1 MSKAT
6 PQRFLPLDVFRGLTV
21 CFMIIVNTPGW
32 DTAYSILNHAK
43 WHGCTPTDMVFPS
56 FLFAVGNAMSFS
68 MRKFAELDNKTVLA
82 KIFRRTI
89 LIFLLGYLMYWLPFV
104 RHTANGLEFIPISDT
119 RILGVLQR
127 IALCYCF
134 ASLLI
139 HYLPKK
145 AVWAVSALLLLG
157 YWAIMY
163 FFGNPADPYSLTG
176 NAAILFDKLVLGDSH
191 LYHGEGIAFDPEG
204 LLSTLP
210 AIVNVI
216 AGYYTGLFIQEY
228 GKTAVGRKRLLQMGG
243 LLILVAL
250 VWSTVFPINKKLW
263 TSSYVLYT
271 VGIDL
276 LILAVLIYVIDHKK
290 QERWTGFFTVFGKNP
305 LFLYLLSEVLVIF
318 LYFFQAGNISVHRW
332 INTYIFQAILP
343 GKAGSLLFALV
354 FMLLCWSVGKILDK
368 KRIYIRV

>member
-1 MSKAT
+1 
-6 PQRFLPLDVFRGLTV
+6 
-21 CFMIIVNTPGW
+21 MIIVNTPGW
-32 DTAYSILNHAK
+32 DTAYYILNHAQ

-68 MRKFAELDNKTVLA
+68 MRKFQQLDNKTVLA

-104 RHTANGLEFIPISDT
+104 RHTSTGWEFIPIAET

-145 AVWAVSALLLLG
+145 AVWVVSALLLLG
-157 YWAIMY
+157 YWAVMY
-163 FFGNPADPYSLTG
+163 AFGDPADPYSLTG
-176 NAAILFDKLVLGDSH
+176 NAAIHFDKLILGDKH

-204 LLSTLP
+204 LLSTFP

-216 AGYYTGLFIQEY
+216 AGYYTGLFIQEH
-228 GKTAVGRKRLLQMGG
+228 GKTALGRTRLLQMGG
-243 LLILVAL
+243 LLIMIAL
-250 VWSTVFPINKKLW
+250 VWNTAFPINKKLW
-263 TSSYVLYT
+263 TSSYVLFT

-276 LILAVLIYVIDHKK
+276 LILALLIYVIDHKK
-290 QERWTGFFTVFGKNP
+290 QDRWTGFFVVFGKNP

-318 LYFFQAGNISVHRW
+318 LYFFQAGDLSVHRW
-332 INTYIFQAILP
+332 INTHVFQPLLP
-343 GKAGSLLFALV
+343 GKPGSLLFALV

>member
-1 MSKAT
+1 MT
-6 PQRFLPLDVFRGLTV
+6 NTIPQRFLPLDVFRGLTV

-32 DTAYSILNHAK
+32 DTAYGILNHAQ

-68 MRKFAELDNKTVLA
+68 MRKFAQLDNTTVLA

-104 RHTANGLEFIPISDT
+104 RHTSTGWEFIPIAET

-145 AVWAVSALLLLG
+145 AVWIVSALLLIG
-157 YWAIMY
+157 YWIIMY
-163 FFGNPADPYSLTG
+163 AFGEPGDRYSLTG
-176 NAAILFDKLVLGDSH
+176 NAALHFDKLVLGDKH

-216 AGYYTGLFIQEY
+216 AGYYTGLFIQER
-228 GKTAVGRKRLLQMGG
+228 GRTAAGQTRLLQMGG

-250 VWSTVFPINKKLW
+250 LWNTMFPINKKLW

-276 LILAVLIYVIDHKK
+276 LILALLIYVIDYKK
-290 QERWTGFFTVFGKNP
+290 KERWTGFFTVFGKNP

-318 LYFFQAGNISVHRW
+318 LYFFQVGDLSAHRW
-332 INTYIFQAILP
+332 INTYFFQVILP
-343 GKAGSLLFALV
+343 GKPGSLLFALV

-368 KRIYIRV
+368 RRIYIRV

>member
-1 MSKAT
+1 MT
-6 PQRFLPLDVFRGLTV
+6 NTIPQRFLPLDVFRGLTV

-32 DTAYSILNHAK
+32 DTAYSMLNHAA
-43 WHGCTPTDMVFPS
+43 WHGCTPTDLVFPS

-68 MRKFAELDNKTVLA
+68 MRKFQQLDNKTVLA
-82 KIFRRTI
+82 KIFRRTL

-134 ASLLI
+134 GSLLI
-139 HYLPKK
+139 RFLPEK

-163 FFGNPADPYSLTG
+163 AFGAPGDPYTLTG
-176 NAAILFDKLVLGDSH
+176 NAALHFDKLVLGDSH

-216 AGYYTGLFIQEY
+216 AGYYTGLFIQQH
-228 GKTAVGRKRLLQMGG
+228 GKTSKGLARLFQMGA
-243 LLILVAL
+243 LLILLAL
-250 VWSTVFPINKKLW
+250 VWNTVFPINKKLW

-276 LILAVLIYVIDHKK
+276 LVLGLLIYVIDFKK

-318 LYFFQAGNISVHRW
+318 FYFFQAGDISVYRW
-332 INTYIFQAILP
+332 INLNIFQAIAP
-343 GKAGSLLFALV
+343 GKPGSLLFALV

>member
-1 MSKAT
+1 
-6 PQRFLPLDVFRGLTV
+6 
-21 CFMIIVNTPGW
+21 MIIVNTPGW
-32 DTAYSILNHAK
+32 DTAYAILNHAP

-68 MRKFAELDNKTVLA
+68 MRRFQQLDTKTVLT
-82 KIFRRTI
+82 KIFRRTL

-139 HYLPKK
+139 HYLPKR
-145 AVWAVSALLLLG
+145 AVWVASALLLLG

-163 FFGNPADPYSLTG
+163 TFGDTTDRYSLTG
-176 NAAILFDKLVLGDSH
+176 NAALHFDRLILGDGH
-191 LYHGEGIAFDPEG
+191 LYHGEGVPFDPEG

-216 AGYYTGLFIQEY
+216 AGYYTGLFIQEK
-228 GKTAVGRKRLLQMGG
+228 GKTATGLGRLIQMGF
-243 LLILVAL
+243 LLIMVAL
-250 VWSTVFPINKKLW
+250 IWNIGFPINKKLW

-276 LILAVLIYVIDHKK
+276 LILAILIYIIDFRKL
-290 QERWTGFFTVFGKNP
+290 EGWTGFFTVFGKNP

-318 LYFFQAGNISVHRW
+318 LYFFQAGDLSAHRW
-332 INTYIFQAILP
+332 INTHIFQPIAP
-343 GKAGSLLFALV
+343 GKPGSLLFALV

>member
-1 MSKAT
+1 MT
-6 PQRFLPLDVFRGLTV
+6 NTIPQRFLPLDVFRGLTV

-32 DTAYSILNHAK
+32 DTAYGILNHAQ

-68 MRKFAELDNKTVLA
+68 MRKFAQLDNTTVLA

-104 RHTANGLEFIPISDT
+104 RHTSTGWEFIPIAET

-145 AVWAVSALLLLG
+145 AVWIVSALLLFG
-157 YWAIMY
+157 YWIVMY
-163 FFGNPADPYSLTG
+163 AFGDPADRYSLTG
-176 NAAILFDKLVLGDSH
+176 NAALHFDKLILGDKH

-204 LLSTLP
+204 LLSTFP

-216 AGYYTGLFIQEY
+216 AGYYTGLFIQEK
-228 GKTAVGRKRLLQMGG
+228 GKTAAGRTRLLQMGG

-250 VWSTVFPINKKLW
+250 VWNTMFPINKKLW

-276 LILAVLIYVIDHKK
+276 LILALLIYVIDYKK

-318 LYFFQAGNISVHRW
+318 LYFFQVGDLSAHRW
-332 INTYIFQAILP
+332 INTYLFQAILP
-343 GKAGSLLFALV
+343 GKPGSLLFALV

-368 KRIYIRV
+368 RRIYIRV

>member
-1 MSKAT
+1 
-6 PQRFLPLDVFRGLTV
+6 
-21 CFMIIVNTPGW
+21 MIIVNTPGW
-32 DTAYSILNHAK
+32 DTAYGILNHAQ

-68 MRKFAELDNKTVLA
+68 MRKFAQLDNTTVLA

-104 RHTANGLEFIPISDT
+104 RHTSTGWEFIPIAET

-145 AVWAVSALLLLG
+145 AVWIVSALLLIG
-157 YWAIMY
+157 YWIIMY
-163 FFGNPADPYSLTG
+163 AFGEPGDRYSLTG
-176 NAAILFDKLVLGDSH
+176 NAALHFDKLVLGDKH

-216 AGYYTGLFIQEY
+216 AGYYTGLFIQER
-228 GKTAVGRKRLLQMGG
+228 GRTAAGQTRLLQMGG

-250 VWSTVFPINKKLW
+250 LWNTMFPINKKLW

-276 LILAVLIYVIDHKK
+276 LILALLIYVIDYKK
-290 QERWTGFFTVFGKNP
+290 KERWTGFFTVFGKNP

-318 LYFFQAGNISVHRW
+318 LYFFQVGDLSAHRW
-332 INTYIFQAILP
+332 INTYFFQVILP
-343 GKAGSLLFALV
+343 GKPGSLLFALV

-368 KRIYIRV
+368 RRIYIRV

>member
-1 MSKAT
+1 MT
-6 PQRFLPLDVFRGLTV
+6 NTIPQRFLPLDVFRGLTV

-32 DTAYSILNHAK
+32 DTAYGILNHAQ

-68 MRKFAELDNKTVLA
+68 MRKFAQLDNTTVLA

-104 RHTANGLEFIPISDT
+104 RHTSTGWEFIPIAET

-145 AVWAVSALLLLG
+145 AVWIVSALLLFG
-157 YWAIMY
+157 YWIVMY
-163 FFGNPADPYSLTG
+163 AFGDPADRYSLTG
-176 NAAILFDKLVLGDSH
+176 NAALHFDKLILGDKH

-204 LLSTLP
+204 LLSTFP

-216 AGYYTGLFIQEY
+216 AGYYTGLFIQEK
-228 GKTAVGRKRLLQMGG
+228 GKTAAGRTRLLQMGG

-250 VWSTVFPINKKLW
+250 VWNTMFPINKKLW

-276 LILAVLIYVIDHKK
+276 LILALLIYVIDYKK

-318 LYFFQAGNISVHRW
+318 LYFFQVGDLSAHRW
-332 INTYIFQAILP
+332 INTYLFQAILP
-343 GKAGSLLFALV
+343 CKPGSLLFALV

-368 KRIYIRV
+368 RRIYIRV

>member
-1 MSKAT
+1 
-6 PQRFLPLDVFRGLTV
+6 
-21 CFMIIVNTPGW
+21 MIIVNTPGW

-68 MRKFAELDNKTVLA
+68 MRKFAELDNTTVLA

-134 ASLLI
+134 GSLLI

-145 AVWAVSALLLLG
+145 AVWIVSAVLLLG

-163 FFGNPADPYSLTG
+163 AFGQPGDPYSLTG
-176 NAAILFDKLVLGDSH
+176 NAALSFDKLVLGDSH

-216 AGYYTGLFIQEY
+216 AGYYTGLFIQEH
-228 GKTAVGRKRLLQMGG
+228 GKTALGRTRLLQMGG
-243 LLILVAL
+243 LLILLAL
-250 VWSTVFPINKKLW
+250 VWNTVFPINKKLW
-263 TSSYVLYT
+263 TSSYVLFT

-276 LILAVLIYVIDHKK
+276 WILAILIYVIDYKK

-318 LYFFQAGNISVHRW
+318 LYFFQVSDISVHRW

-343 GKAGSLLFALV
+343 GKPGSLLFALV
-354 FMLLCWSVGKILDK
+354 YMLLCWSVGKILDK

>member
-68 MRKFAELDNKTVLA
+68 MRKFAELDNTTVLA

-104 RHTANGLEFIPISDT
+104 RHTDTGLEFIPISDT

-145 AVWAVSALLLLG
+145 AVWAVSALFLLG

-163 FFGNPADPYSLTG
+163 FFGDPADPYSLTG
-176 NAAILFDKLVLGDSH
+176 NAAIRFDKLVLGDSH
-191 LYHGEGIAFDPEG
+191 MYHGEGIAFDPEG

-216 AGYYTGLFIQEY
+216 AGYFTGLFIQEY
-228 GKTAVGRKRLLQMGG
+228 GKTTLGRTRLLQMGG

-250 VWSTVFPINKKLW
+250 CWNTIFPINKKLW
-263 TSSYVLYT
+263 TSSYVLFT

-276 LILAVLIYVIDHKK
+276 WILAILIYIIDIKK

-318 LYFFQAGNISVHRW
+318 LYFFQVGDMSVHRW

-343 GKAGSLLFALV
+343 GKPGSLLFALLY
-354 FMLLCWSVGKILDK
+354 MLLCWSVGKILDK

>member
-1 MSKAT
+1 MSQAT

-68 MRKFAELDNKTVLA
+68 MRKFSQLDNTTVLA

-104 RHTANGLEFIPISDT
+104 RHTDTGLEFIPISDT

-145 AVWAVSALLLLG
+145 AVWAVSALFLLG

-163 FFGNPADPYSLTG
+163 FFGDPADPYSLTG
-176 NAAILFDKLVLGDSH
+176 NAAIHFDKLILGESH
-191 LYHGEGIAFDPEG
+191 MYHGEGIAFDPEG

-216 AGYYTGLFIQEY
+216 AGYYTGLFIQEH
-228 GKTAVGRKRLLQMGG
+228 GKTGLGRKRLLQMGG
-243 LLILVAL
+243 LLILLAL
-250 VWSTVFPINKKLW
+250 LWNTMFPINKKLW
-263 TSSYVLYT
+263 TSSYVLFT

-276 LILAVLIYVIDHKK
+276 WILAILIYVIDYKK
-290 QERWTGFFTVFGKNP
+290 QDRWTGFFTVFGKNP

-318 LYFFQAGNISVHRW
+318 LYFFQVGDMSVHRW

-343 GKAGSLLFALV
+343 GKPGSLLFALLY
-354 FMLLCWSVGKILDK
+354 MLLCWSVGKILDK

>member
-1 MSKAT
+1 MT
-6 PQRFLPLDVFRGLTV
+6 NTIPQRFLPLDVFRGLTV

-32 DTAYSILNHAK
+32 DIAYGILNHAQ

-68 MRKFAELDNKTVLA
+68 MRKFAQLDNTTALA

-104 RHTANGLEFIPISDT
+104 RHTSTGWEFIPIAET

-145 AVWAVSALLLLG
+145 AVWIVSALLLIG
-157 YWAIMY
+157 YWIIMY
-163 FFGNPADPYSLTG
+163 AFGDPADRYSLTG
-176 NAAILFDKLVLGDSH
+176 NAALYFDKLVLGDKH

-216 AGYYTGLFIQEY
+216 AGYYTGLFIQEK
-228 GKTAVGRKRLLQMGG
+228 GKTAAGRTRLLQMGG

-250 VWSTVFPINKKLW
+250 LWNTMFPINKKLW

-276 LILAVLIYVIDHKK
+276 LILALLIYVIDYKK

-318 LYFFQAGNISVHRW
+318 LYFFQVGDLSAHRW
-332 INTYIFQAILP
+332 INTYLFQVILP
-343 GKAGSLLFALV
+343 GKPGSLLFALV

-368 KRIYIRV
+368 RRIYIRV